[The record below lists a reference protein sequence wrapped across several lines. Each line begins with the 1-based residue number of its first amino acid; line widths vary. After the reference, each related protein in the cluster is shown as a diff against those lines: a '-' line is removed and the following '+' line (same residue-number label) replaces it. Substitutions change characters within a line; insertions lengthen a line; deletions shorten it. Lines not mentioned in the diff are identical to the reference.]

1 MEAMYHVLYHFQ
13 HFIYRNNV
21 LAKAE
26 KRSSITKQ
34 MLGVF
39 S

>member
-1 MEAMYHVLYHFQ
+1 MEAMYHVLYPFQ
-13 HFIYRNNV
+13 HFTYLNNV

-34 MLGVF
+34 MLGVL